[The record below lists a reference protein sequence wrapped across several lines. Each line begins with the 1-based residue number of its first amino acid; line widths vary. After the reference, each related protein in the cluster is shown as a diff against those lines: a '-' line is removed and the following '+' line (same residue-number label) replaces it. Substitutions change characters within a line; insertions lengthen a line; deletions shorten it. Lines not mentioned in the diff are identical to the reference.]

1 MLAVL
6 TGCGL
11 RRAEAAALKVDDLQ
25 LREGHWV
32 IADLNGKGS
41 HIRTVPVPDWIK
53 MAIDQWTSPASMLS
67 GTLFRSIRKA
77 GRVGGILRHRRMTE
91 IAPSLRLHR
100 PRATA
105 VL

>member
-32 IADLNGKGS
+32 IADLNGKGGS
-41 HIRTVPVPDWIK
+41 HIRTVP
-53 MAIDQWTSPASMLS
+53 A
-67 GTLFRSIRKA
+67 A
-77 GRVGGILRHRRMTE
+77 GMDKDGN
-91 IAPSLRLHR
+91 
-100 PRATA
+100 
-105 VL
+105 